1 MMQRKNSYSSGL
13 DVEALAILYNSLCLE
28 HKKMILDMVV
38 WRKGRG

>member
-13 DVEALAILYNSLCLE
+13 DVEALAILYSLCLE